1 MSTRNAPDIT
11 LEELNKLLEE
21 TRSTLYC
28 RTSAE
33 LSAAERAEIAAHIR
47 ELRDASENETASE
60 ANTRVQQ
67 FITQRLRAGQLV
79 FDLHTTETDL
89 DQNYDAIHK
98 ATNDM
103 LNAVKRH
110 ATIVIPAKGSRND
123 GIQRQIFAVAPIP
136 DRGILHR
143 TRHRAEI
150 LKIASGA
157 GFTRIRKP

>member
-28 RTSAE
+28 RTSAD

-47 ELRDASENETASE
+47 ELRDASENETASA
-60 ANTRVQQ
+60 ANTRVQR

-79 FDLHTTETDL
+79 FDRHIAEDHF
-89 DQNYDAIHK
+89 DENVDEIAK
-98 ATNDM
+98 ALSVM
-103 LNAVKRH
+103 LYAVERH
-110 ATIVIPAKGSRND
+110 ATVIIPAKSSRND
-123 GIQRQIFAVAPIP
+123 GIKRQIFAATPIP

-150 LKIASGA
+150 LEIATQA
-157 GFTRIRKP
+157 GFTRIHKP